1 MGLYLRVMKMKKYG
15 KINGIK
21 DKMETKEN
29 NNDFQDEELKF
40 ILWKAELN
48 KDLLSFWKSMAE

>member
-1 MGLYLRVMKMKKYG
+1 MGLYLRVIRMKKYG
-15 KINGIK
+15 KINSIR
-21 DKMETKEN
+21 DKMETKED